1 MRIRLRE
8 AYNKQQLKE
17 VYSEPHQHFGWADHR
32 LRVQMTIA
40 FASWFGNVNSI
51 ADLSAGDAAIINA
64 IPATNKYIGDF
75 APGYE
80 FQGSIDET
88 IDLIPNVDLFICSET
103 IEHLDNP
110 EATLKKIRAKT
121 RNLIVTTPDS
131 EINDGNPQHYWGWD
145 SVGVRELLEGA
156 GFKPVIFN
164 TLQFQ
169 DPNLIYDY
177 QFWGC
182 E

>member
-1 MRIRLRE
+1 MRLRP
-8 AYNKQQLKE
+8 AYTQAQLAD
-17 VYSEPHQHFGWADHR
+17 VYARPHQHSRWEDHR

-40 FASWFGNVNSI
+40 FASWFGNIESI

-64 IPATNKYIGDF
+64 IPAKTRYIGDF

-80 FQGSIDET
+80 FTGAIDDT
-88 IDLIPNVDLFICSET
+88 IELIPKVDLFICSET
-103 IEHLDNP
+103 IEHLDDP
-110 EATLKKIRAKT
+110 EKTLAKIRAKT
-121 RNLIVTTPDS
+121 KAIIVTTPDS
-131 EINDGNPQHYWGWD
+131 EMNDGNPEHYWGWD

-164 TLQFQ
+164 TLQFEN
-169 DPNLIYDY
+169 PSLIYDY

-182 E
+182 V